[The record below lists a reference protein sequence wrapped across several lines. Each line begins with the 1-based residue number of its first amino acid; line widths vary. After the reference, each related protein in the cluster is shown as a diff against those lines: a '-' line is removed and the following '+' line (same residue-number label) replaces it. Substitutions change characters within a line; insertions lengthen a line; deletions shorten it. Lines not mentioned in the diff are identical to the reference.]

1 MNKTSLLVMGFIL
14 SIILACQ
21 KADDLID
28 ETIIAFV
35 KPAHFPE
42 PVYNFPGNPISKEK
56 FELGKKLFYDPILS
70 RDNTISCGSCHIP
83 ANAFTHHGH
92 DVSHGIDDRLGIRNS
107 MSIVNLAWSKSFFWD
122 GGVFDLDLFSVAPI
136 ENVVEM
142 DEKLPNVLKKLN
154 NSAEYRG
161 LFEKAFGSPEI
172 SSGNMLKAL
181 SQFMLMLV
189 SDQSKYDKVIRKEAL
204 FTAEEQAGYMIF
216 KSKCNSCH
224 TEPLFTD
231 GSYRDNGIGINPAK
245 DQGRF
250 EISQLE
256 NDKLKFRVPSLR
268 NLAYTE
274 PYMHDGRF
282 RNLQAV
288 INHYR
293 REVQQ
298 TPNLDPLLKN
308 TGGIDLSDTEVVQ
321 LLAFLNTLND
331 ETFVKNPLFQE

>member
-1 MNKTSLLVMGFIL
+1 MGFIL

-28 ETIIAFV
+28 ETFITFV

-70 RDNTISCGSCHIP
+70 RDNTISCGSCHIA

-107 MSIVNLAWSKSFFWD
+107 MSIVNMAWTKTFFWD

-142 DEKLPNVLKKLN
+142 DEKMPNVLKKLN

-161 LFEKAFGSPEI
+161 LFEKAFGSREI
-172 SSGNMLKAL
+172 SSSNMLKAL

-189 SDQSKYDKVIRKEAL
+189 SDQSKYDKVMRKEAQ
-204 FTAEEQAGYMIF
+204 FTDEELAGYTIF
-216 KSKCNSCH
+216 KSKCSSCH

-231 GSYRDNGIGINPAK
+231 GSYRDNGIGVNPAK

-256 NDKLKFRVPSLR
+256 NDRLKFKVPTLR

-298 TPNLDPLLKN
+298 TPNLDLILKK
-308 TGGIDLSDTEVVQ
+308 TGGIDLSDNEVDQ

>member
-1 MNKTSLLVMGFIL
+1 MNKTSLLVMGCIL

-122 GGVFDLDLFSVAPI
+122 GGVFDLDLFSIAPI

-161 LFEKAFGSPEI
+161 LFEKAFGSAEI

-189 SDQSKYDKVIRKEAL
+189 SDQSKYDKVMRKEAQ
-204 FTAEEQAGYMIF
+204 FTAEEQEGYMIF

-256 NDKLKFRVPSLR
+256 NDKLKFKVPSLR

-308 TGGIDLSDTEVVQ
+308 NGGIDLSDTEVAQ

>member
-14 SIILACQ
+14 SIIFACQ

-154 NSAEYRG
+154 NSSEYRG
-161 LFEKAFGSPEI
+161 LFEKAFGSSEI

-189 SDQSKYDKVIRKEAL
+189 SDQSKYDKVMHKEEQ

-256 NDKLKFRVPSLR
+256 NDKLKFKVPTLR

-308 TGGIDLSDTEVVQ
+308 NGGIDLSDTEVVQ